1 MTQPIIATARTW
13 VGTRFTHQGR
23 RKATAQDA
31 GGVDCLGL
39 LIGVAEEC
47 GLRFAGLAAS
57 ALDKRDY
64 GHYPDEARLYTTLA
78 KHLIEVKDRGP
89 RAGDIA
95 LLSIDKRNQHLAIIG
110 SDGPRLTLI
119 HAYAPARKVIEH
131 GLDESWKARIT
142 ALFALS

>member
-47 GLRFAGLAAS
+47 GLRFDGLAAS

-78 KHLIEVKDRGP
+78 KHLIEV
-89 RAGDIA
+89 
-95 LLSIDKRNQHLAIIG
+95 
-110 SDGPRLTLI
+110 LTAKYL
-119 HAYAPARKVIEH
+119 YLQTGKPWPWMKLKVV
-131 GLDESWKARIT
+131 A
-142 ALFALS
+142 